1 MAALSNSWWQISSTV
16 DNEVEEMVI
25 VVTVLHCWSNTV
37 NSFRIASCGVLPD
50 HSSDSMH
57 SHDLMLHTDFSNAV
71 VSSLKQVERTVQL

>member
-37 NSFRIASCGVLPD
+37 NSFRIASCGVLEREGFNI
-50 HSSDSMH
+50 
-57 SHDLMLHTDFSNAV
+57 MLVTLLLPV
-71 VSSLKQVERTVQL
+71 IVSIIITL

>member
-37 NSFRIASCGVLPD
+37 NSFRIASCGVLERD
-50 HSSDSMH
+50 C
-57 SHDLMLHTDFSNAV
+57 FNIIV
-71 VSSLKQVERTVQL
+71 VSQVLLSYH